1 MAEVDAT
8 VSRDT
13 GIGAF
18 GKLFQSREVG
28 AVLAVVV
35 LVMLGSFVRADIFLS
50 TDNILG
56 IVRNTAVTAI
66 IGYGMTLLMV
76 SGEFDLSVG
85 ALMGVSGALVATM
98 YTGGLPITFVVP
110 LVLFFAAIYGL
121 FQGLLITK
129 LGLPS
134 LIVTIGTLTLL
145 RGTNLVILG
154 GATESIA
161 SSNIPPLLFSI
172 GGVLEFGQPILGI
185 ERFPIQIIWTL
196 LFLGIGTYILNKTA
210 FGYRAKFT
218 GGNQESAERTGI
230 KTEQVKIINF
240 MIVALLAAFAGMGQ
254 LAFTNAVSP
263 STGQGVE
270 LIVIASVV
278 IGGTNLFGG
287 EGSMAGTF
295 LGALVFALT
304 QNILVLAGLGVR
316 LFQVF
321 TGIFIILAVLIEVLS
336 RDLRIEYLTDGY
348 ITPFR
353 QIVTDTDSFFE
364 YVRSDVQ
371 GIDKPLVFAAV
382 GTLIW
387 AGIALVLLTVVN
399 AVVGFD
405 FSFVIVNTG
414 VAAIGTMP
422 LMALMITAGSLL
434 LTAIFL
440 HAAAKAL
447 GTHRD
452 FDTTLQSVTYSFAP
466 SVLLFVP
473 VLLFGWHY
481 IMPVVLAAT
490 LVIAVPTLYLLYKST
505 RILHEFDRR
514 TALTAV
520 AVTVVLWGALSAYTV
535 SQLAAGG

>member
-1 MAEVDAT
+1 MAEVEAPA
-8 VSRDT
+8 SRT
-13 GIGAF
+13 SGLGVV
-18 GKLFQSREVG
+18 GKAFQSREIGAILAV
-28 AVLAVVV
+28 AVLFA
-35 LVMLGSFVRADIFLS
+35 LGSLVRADVFLS
-50 TDNILG
+50 TDNLLG
-56 IVRNTAVTAI
+56 IVRNTAVTAL

-85 ALMGVSGALVATM
+85 SLMGVTGALVATM
-98 YTGGLPITFVVP
+98 YTGGMPITFVIP

-154 GATESIA
+154 GQTASIA
-161 SSNIPPLLFSI
+161 TDNIPPLLFAT
-172 GGVLEFGQPILGI
+172 GGVLDFGQPILGI

-196 LFLGIGTYILNKTA
+196 LFLGIATYVLNKTV
-210 FGYRAKFT
+210 FGYRSKFT
-218 GGNQESAERTGI
+218 GGDQESAERTGI

-263 STGQGVE
+263 TTGQGVE

-287 EGSMAGTF
+287 EGSMSGTF

-321 TGIFIILAVLIEVLS
+321 TGVFIIAAVLVEVLS

-348 ITPFR
+348 LTPLR
-353 QIVTDTDSFFE
+353 QIVTKTESFFE

-371 GIDKPLVFAAV
+371 GIDKPLVFTTV
-382 GTLIW
+382 GTFVW
-387 AGIALVLLTVVN
+387 AVVALVLLTVGD
-399 AVVGFD
+399 ATVGFD
-405 FSFVIVNTG
+405 FSFLIVSPG
-414 VAAIGTMP
+414 VASIGTMP
-422 LMALMITAGSLL
+422 LTALMVTAGVLL
-434 LTAIFL
+434 LTAIFT

-447 GTHRD
+447 GTRRD
-452 FDTTLQSVTYSFAP
+452 FDTTLQSVMYSSAP
-466 SVLLFVP
+466 SVLAFVP
-473 VLLFGWHY
+473 VLLLGWNF
-481 IMPVVLAAT
+481 IVPVVLAAT
-490 LVIAVPTLYLLYKST
+490 LVIAVPALYLLYQST
-505 RILHEFDRR
+505 RILHEFDGR

-520 AVTVVLWGALSAYTV
+520 TATVVLWLLLGAYVV
-535 SQLAAGG
+535 SQLGAA